1 MAIKVKLRT
10 KAISGN
16 RQGLYLDFY
25 PAIINP
31 DTGEPTRRE
40 FLDLYL
46 YDEIKHETLFY
57 VDKNNKPQ
65 KKIAPVL
72 DKAGRPK
79 KVNLNPTEKQLIRK
93 RRNLLNK

>member
-65 KKIAPVL
+65 KRLRRFWIRQGAQ
-72 DKAGRPK
+72 K
-79 KVNLNPTEKQLIRK
+79 K
-93 RRNLLNK
+93 